1 MRVNKGNTTVE
12 MCFVMPIIVFVI
24 ILFVGLYLNLI
35 ITSKI
40 WGDTYIMMYSYYKP
54 ELDRLQIEEDICE
67 RFNSEEVEVD
77 YISADSGRIKLEIT
91 QDNRE
96 QVREYMHSYEKIF
109 LNREY
114 DLCTSRLRRWQLY
127 GDVFFE

>member
-1 MRVNKGNTTVE
+1 MRSNKGNTTVE

-24 ILFVGLYLNLI
+24 ILFVGVYLNLI

-40 WGDTYIMMYSYYKP
+40 WGDTYITMYSYYKP
-54 ELDRLQIEEDICE
+54 ELNRLQMEEDICE
-67 RFNSEEVEVD
+67 RINLEGVDVD
-77 YISADSGRIKLEIT
+77 YLSTERGRIRLEIT
-91 QDNRE
+91 KDTRE
-96 QVREYMHSYEKIF
+96 QVITHRHSYEKIY